1 MNSTTEK
8 PRFSAARRFAVAAL
22 ELIYPTTCRICDGK
36 IDDAPL
42 TVFRRENSPQT
53 LFCSECR
60 GKLLASPRTFCRR
73 CGRVARWEK
82 ADGDDVLCVACRRA
96 AAKGRVDDALF
107 FDELRPGNFYRGLT
121 RTVVLQLKRERDPAL
136 AEAFARLYFASRR
149 RVLEDFAPDFVVPVP
164 MNWRRR
170 SLRGVNSPDFLAA
183 TLAKELGV
191 PCLTKTARRVRATPP
206 QASVDWEARRL
217 NVAGAFQIAD
227 SAQIR
232 ATELAGKR
240 VLIVDDVY
248 TSGATSNELAKVFKE
263 WGVDAVCVATLGRA
277 GLGGRKRRRF

>member
-1 MNSTTEK
+1 M
-8 PRFSAARRFAVAAL
+8 
-22 ELIYPTTCRICDGK
+22 
-36 IDDAPL
+36 
-42 TVFRRENSPQT
+42 
-53 LFCSECR
+53 
-60 GKLLASPRTFCRR
+60 LLAPPRTFCRR
-73 CGRVARWEK
+73 CGRVALGEK

-96 AAKGRVDDALF
+96 TAKGYVDATVF
-107 FDELRPGNFYRGLT
+107 FDELRPGNFYRGLA
-121 RTVVLQLKRERDPAL
+121 RTVVLQLKLERDPAL

-206 QASVDWEARRL
+206 QASVDWEARRR
-217 NVAGAFQIAD
+217 NVAGAFRIVD
-227 SAQIR
+227 SPQLR
-232 ATELAGKR
+232 AVELFRKR

-248 TSGATSNELAKVFKE
+248 TSGATSNELARVFRTV
-263 WGVDAVCVATLGRA
+263 GVDAICVATLGRA
-277 GLGGRKRRRF
+277 GLGGRKRRQF